1 MDENEAKIH
10 IFLIWN
16 DKLARTLVL
25 VIIILCLFLSIS
37 LSFLSGIF
45 VLAAYIGGFII
56 FNSVFRYKSEAPNFL
71 SVVTGKQRG
80 TASVQQ
86 LKAWCAV
93 CGSGKC
99 NRHRPS
105 PSSHAQQPWIGLE
118 VPDEIDEAIEDFL
131 NKTLKEFVYSWY
143 SNLSADE
150 SFVLELRQSIR
161 YAASVLLRRGLQVD
175 LAHVIIN
182 KLIPAGL
189 SHLDDYLG
197 ALRLSSRQQMPLDK
211 AALQYL
217 GPRVHPAARN
227 RDNELSYLRQLTAL
241 LLVQLLPPNQLY
253 CKNFSVLIRELLSGW
268 ILLPVTDVLADP
280 AIVNSLLL
288 LLLDNYTLSQYPDR
302 PPTRVEFLARFVS
315 SVPVFH
321 GSALRLDLSSVLKDQ
336 SLLYPFMQ
344 FLKGEGCVNILQ
356 FCLDVEEFNRKMLT
370 PDLSKQDLENLY
382 EEAWDLFSVYFSVE
396 SPDKIHFSQQL
407 VTEMHAV
414 LQEPAENIIKLR
426 TTPPLFQ
433 AYEYAYSLL
442 ENSLCPLFH
451 ESDDYFIFLC
461 GQRLPSGYSKSGSR
475 STKKWSDGGA
485 VARLSNRLHKIKG
498 ALRAQPVEG
507 HAYDADSTLDL
518 GGTEFA
524 EDLQLSDTSESYRDL
539 SAWRISIP
547 YVDTRQDANNKP
559 YPVFNIDVQRI
570 DVKSEE
576 DPESYHW
583 TVDRRYHDFYTLESK
598 LTEFHGEFPD
608 TQLPPKRILFG
619 PRGTEFM
626 ESKRQVF
633 EEFLQH
639 LLQKPTLR
647 GSDLLHSFLRSS
659 GEFVPAGPGGIAG
672 AMPEG
677 LGRMIRRSVPL
688 RLRKERGQHLDTFL
702 NAFIAST
709 EGTKTKPS
717 KYEWK
722 DMSLETPRK
731 VRCLTKT
738 VFQNNFGVES
748 SQSLFALST
757 TRSPSNSSLPVQ
769 GVFDCLLYLAVRLFG
784 APQTVVRVAMAI
796 RAVAH
801 NTVNALC
808 SFYLDR
814 KLRKLLIAPR
824 LAHLVRLLQGAVFQP
839 KGSTPSPAELEVRAA
854 RALAQ
859 LQTLVPN
866 YIARWAGPAYQAGL
880 LTLFSALQS
889 PALNK
894 QLVYT
899 LLDVVAAELYP
910 DLATGEISPQ

>member
-1 MDENEAKIH
+1 MDENEAKTL

-16 DKLARTLVL
+16 DRLSRTSIL
-25 VIIILCLFLSIS
+25 VIIILCLFM
-37 LSFLSGIF
+37 
-45 VLAAYIGGFII
+45 
-56 FNSVFRYKSEAPNFL
+56 SVME
-71 SVVTGKQRG
+71 
-80 TASVQQ
+80 
-86 LKAWCAV
+86 LKAWCGV

-99 NRHRPS
+99 NRHRAG
-105 PSSHAQQPWIGLE
+105 PSSHTRQPWIGLE

-143 SNLSADE
+143 NNLSPDE

-175 LAHVIIN
+175 LAYVIIN
-182 KLIPAGL
+182 KLVPAGL

-197 ALRLSSRQQMPLDK
+197 VLRLSSRQQIPLDK
-211 AALQYL
+211 AAVQYL
-217 GPRVHPAARN
+217 GPRLHPAARN

-241 LLVQLLPPNQLY
+241 LLPQLLPSSQLH
-253 CKNFSVLIRELLSGW
+253 CRNFSVLIRELLSGW
-268 ILLPVTDVLADP
+268 ILLPITDVLADP
-280 AIVNSLLL
+280 AVVNSLLL
-288 LLLDNYTLSQYPDR
+288 LLLDNYTLSQYPNR

-315 SVPVFH
+315 SVPVSH

-344 FLKGEGCVNILQ
+344 FLKVEGCVNILQ

-370 PDLSKQDLENLY
+370 PDVNKQDLENLY
-382 EEAWDLFSVYFSVE
+382 KEAWDLFSVYFSLE
-396 SPDKIHFSQQL
+396 SPDRIHFSQQV

-414 LQEPAENIIKLR
+414 LQEPAENIVKLR

-451 ESDDYFIFLC
+451 ESDDYYTLLC
-461 GQRLPSGYSKSGSR
+461 GQRLPSGYNKSGSR
-475 STKKWSDGGA
+475 SMKKWSDGGA
-485 VARLSNRLHKIKG
+485 VARLSSRLHKIKG
-498 ALRAQPVEG
+498 ALRTQPVEG
-507 HAYDADSTLDL
+507 HVYDTDSALDL
-518 GGTEFA
+518 GETEYA
-524 EDLQLSDTSESYRDL
+524 EDLHLSDSSESYRDL
-539 SAWRISIP
+539 SAWRVSIP
-547 YVDTRQDANNKP
+547 CVDTRQDVNNKP

-598 LTEFHGEFPD
+598 LTEFHGVFPD

-619 PRGTEFM
+619 PRGIEFM

-633 EEFLQH
+633 EEFVQR

-647 GSDLLHSFLRSS
+647 GSDLLHSFLRSP

-677 LGRMIRRSVPL
+677 LGRIIRRSVPL

-702 NAFIAST
+702 NAFVAST
-709 EGTKTKPS
+709 EGSKTKTS

-722 DMSLETPRK
+722 DMNVESPRR
-731 VRCLTKT
+731 VRCLTKS
-738 VFQNNFGVES
+738 VFQNNFGVAS
-748 SQSLFALST
+748 NQPLFALST
-757 TRSPSNSSLPVQ
+757 SRSPSSSSLPVQ
-769 GVFDCLLYLAVRLFG
+769 GVFDCLLYLAVRVFG

-801 NTVNALC
+801 NTVNALFG
-808 SFYLDR
+808 FYLDR

-839 KGSTPSPAELEVRAA
+839 KGSAPSPAELELRGS

-866 YIARWAGPAYQAGL
+866 YVARWAGPAYQAGL

>member
-1 MDENEAKIH
+1 MDENEAKTC

-16 DKLARTLVL
+16 DRLARTSVFVIMLLCMVL
-25 VIIILCLFLSIS
+25 SVSF
-37 LSFLSGIF
+37 SFLSAVF

-56 FNSVFRYKSEAPNFL
+56 FSSVFKYRPEAPNFL
-71 SVVTGKQRG
+71 SILTGKQRG
-80 TASVQQ
+80 TPVIK
-86 LKAWCAV
+86 LKAYCGV
-93 CGSGKC
+93 CGSGEC
-99 NRHRPS
+99 NRHQPG
-105 PSSHAQQPWIGLE
+105 PSSYARQPWIGLE
-118 VPDEIDEAIEDFL
+118 VPDEIDEAVEDFL

-143 SNLSADE
+143 NSLSTDE
-150 SFVLELRQSIR
+150 SFILELRQSIR
-161 YAASVLLRRGLQVD
+161 YAASVLLRRVLQVD

-182 KLIPAGL
+182 KLVPAGL

-197 ALRLSSRQQMPLDK
+197 ALRLSSRQRIPLDK

-217 GPRVHPAARN
+217 GPRLHPAARN
-227 RDNELSYLRQLTAL
+227 RDNELLYLRQLTTL
-241 LLVQLLPPNQLY
+241 ILVQLLPSSQLH
-253 CKNFSVLIRELLSGW
+253 CKNFNVLIRELLSGW
-268 ILLPVTDVLADP
+268 ILLPITDVLADP
-280 AIVNSLLL
+280 AVVNSLLL
-288 LLLDNYTLSQYPDR
+288 LFLDNYTLSQYPNR

-315 SVPVFH
+315 SVPISRD
-321 GSALRLDLSSVLKDQ
+321 SALRLDLSSVLKDQ
-336 SLLYPFMQ
+336 SLLYPFIQ

-356 FCLDVEEFNRKMLT
+356 FCLDVEEFNGKMLT
-370 PDLSKQDLENLY
+370 PDVNKQELEHLY
-382 EEAWDLFSVYFSVE
+382 KEAWDLFSVYFSPE
-396 SPDKIHFSQQL
+396 SPDKIHFSEQI

-414 LQEPAENIIKLR
+414 LQEPVENIIKLR

-451 ESDDYFIFLC
+451 ESDDYFTLLC
-461 GQRLPSGYSKSGSR
+461 GHRLPSGYNKSGSR

-485 VARLSNRLHKIKG
+485 VARLSSRLHKIKG

-507 HAYDADSTLDL
+507 HVYDSDLALDL
-518 GGTEFA
+518 GEGEFA
-524 EDLQLSDTSESYRDL
+524 EDFQLPDTSESYRDL
-539 SAWRISIP
+539 SAWRVSIP
-547 YVDTRQDANNKP
+547 RVDTHQDANNKP
-559 YPVFNIDVQRI
+559 FPVFSISVQRI

-576 DPESYHW
+576 DPDLYHW

-619 PRGTEFM
+619 PRGIEFM

-633 EEFLQH
+633 EEFLQR

-647 GSDLLHSFLRSS
+647 GSDLLHSFLRSP

-688 RLRKERGQHLDTFL
+688 RLRKEKGQHLDTFL

-709 EGTKTKPS
+709 EGSKIKPS

-722 DMSLETPRK
+722 DMHVEIPRR
-731 VRCLTKT
+731 VRCLTKS
-738 VFQNNFGVES
+738 VFQNNFGVANNHP
-748 SQSLFALST
+748 LFAVST
-757 TRSPSNSSLPVQ
+757 AWSPSSGSSPVQ
-769 GVFDCLLYLAVRLFG
+769 GVFDCLLYLAVRVFG

-796 RAVAH
+796 RVVGH

-824 LAHLVRLLQGAVFQP
+824 LAHLVRLLQGAIFQP
-839 KGSTPSPAELEVRAA
+839 KGSAPSPAELELRAA
-854 RALAQ
+854 QALAK
-859 LQTLVPN
+859 LQTLVPS
-866 YIARWAGPAYQAGL
+866 YIARWGGPAYQTGL

-899 LLDVVAAELYP
+899 LLDAVIAELYP